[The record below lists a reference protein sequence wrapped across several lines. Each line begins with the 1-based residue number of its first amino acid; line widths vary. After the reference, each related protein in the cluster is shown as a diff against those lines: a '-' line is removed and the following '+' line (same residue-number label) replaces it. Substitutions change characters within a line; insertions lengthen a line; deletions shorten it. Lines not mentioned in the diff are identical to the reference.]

1 MKKVRYVFYIAK
13 FDLLNV
19 IRGKRKPHLIDD
31 GISLWTGLFNWWT
44 PGYSHMSVWIP
55 GENGDFVIPTYTPNF
70 YRGPSAEDFLNV
82 GTCYTSTMRGDD
94 NGTVSRPASTVFK
107 HPERWEYI
115 EFKVTDESFE
125 AAKAWADERVKNNKG
140 YSKRDLLRFA
150 MPLWLLKRLKI
161 ADPDREICSE
171 HGEGWATRLLVL
183 AKPYGVT
190 VIHKFILQR
199 ILIRS
204 PRRLWRDL
212 VKRHHVATYSL
223 ATGLMVRDEK
233 GRKV

>member
-13 FDLLNV
+13 FDLINV

-31 GISLWTGLFNWWT
+31 GISLWTGLFNWFT
-44 PGYSHMSVWIP
+44 PGYSHWEGWIEED
-55 GENGDFVIPTYTPNF
+55 GSFQESLFVCPDGWAY
-70 YRGPSAEDFLNV
+70 V

-94 NGTVSRPASTVFK
+94 NGTVSRPASTVFT

-115 EFKVTDESFE
+115 EFELTDESFDE
-125 AAKAWADERVKNNKG
+125 AKAWADERVRKNKG

-150 MPLWLLKRLKI
+150 MPLWMLKKFKWD
-161 ADPDREICSE
+161 DPEREICSE
-171 HGEGWATRLLVL
+171 HGEGWAFKLRIVILKQWGVIQWAKIKLLD
-183 AKPYGVT
+183 K
-190 VIHKFILQR
+190 

-212 VKRHHVATYSL
+212 VRRHHVPTYSL
-223 ATGLMVRDEK
+223 ATSLMVRDSQGK
-233 GRKV
+233 RVKA